1 MNGCLK
7 HLQFKEFEPKL
18 KLQLELT
25 LQALL
30 SDSTLTLRQGIHPS
44 PLSRSINTNT

>member
-1 MNGCLK
+1 MNDWLK
-7 HLQFKEFEPKL
+7 HLQFKEFESKL

-30 SDSTLTLRQGIHPS
+30 SDSTQSQVGHS
-44 PLSRSINTNT
+44 PLSTSQNINTNT